1 MVDGGLPGYPDG
13 ADCAWKGVTSKT
25 QEYCYAVMPSAI
37 TPLFKLV
44 YKLPNSVGRFL
55 RTLVLAL
62 PKSMAP
68 PIKPFGSVVE
78 VDPVNGGVV
87 RYIQDPFGLDIRRLA
102 GVTVYDN
109 KLYLGSLTNDYIA
122 VYELD

>member
-1 MVDGGLPGYPDG
+1 MIDGGLTGYPDG

-25 QEYCYAVMPSAI
+25 REYCYTVMPSAI
-37 TPLFKLV
+37 TPLSKLM
-44 YKLPNSVGRFL
+44 YKLPNPLDRIL

-68 PIKPFGSVVE
+68 PIKPYGSAVE
-78 VDPVNGGVV
+78 VDPVNGRVV
-87 RYIQDPFGLDIRRLA
+87 RYIQDPSGADISRLA
-102 GVTVYDN
+102 GVTVHDN
-109 KLYLGSLTNDYIA
+109 KLYLGSLTNDYIT

>member
-1 MVDGGLPGYPDG
+1 MVDGGLTGYPDG
-13 ADCAWKGVTSKT
+13 VDCAWKGVTSKT
-25 QEYCYAVMPSAI
+25 HEYCYTVMPSAI

-44 YKLPNSVGRFL
+44 YKVPNPVDRFL

-68 PIKPFGSVVE
+68 PIKPYGSVVE
-78 VDPVNGGVV
+78 VNPVNGGVV
-87 RYIQDPFGLDIRRLA
+87 RYIQDPLGEDISRLA
-102 GVTVYDN
+102 GVTVHDN

-122 VYELD
+122 IYDLE